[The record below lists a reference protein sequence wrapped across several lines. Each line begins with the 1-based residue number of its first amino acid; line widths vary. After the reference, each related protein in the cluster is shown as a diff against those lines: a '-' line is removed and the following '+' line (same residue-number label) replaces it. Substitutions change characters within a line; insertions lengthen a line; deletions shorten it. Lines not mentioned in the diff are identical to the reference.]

1 MSIKFKVEGL
11 KEMDAQLKALGD
23 SQSKQVVR
31 RTLKQLG
38 NPIMEEAKDLAPI
51 DNTRDDGP
59 HLYEMIKVSS
69 SLEAKH
75 KRRLGSQ
82 KGTISMYV
90 GPDRRAFHANLQEY
104 GTEHHAAQPYMRPA
118 WDKHKGMLIG
128 RLKDLLWEN
137 IQRRLRL
144 NAKASAKAARA
155 ASLAKNGPPAGSY
168 FDKGGRLR
176 DAAGKLI

>member
-11 KEMDAQLKALGD
+11 KELDAQLRALGD
-23 SQSKQVVR
+23 SLSKQVVR

-38 NPIMEEAKDLAPI
+38 KPIMDEAVDLAPI

-59 HLYEMIKVSS
+59 HLYEMIKISA

-75 KRRLGSQ
+75 KRRLKNPQ
-82 KGTISMYV
+82 GTLSVYV
-90 GPDRRAFHANLQEY
+90 GPSKKAFHAHLQEF

-118 WDKHKGMLIG
+118 WDKHKGMLLG
-128 RLKDLLWEN
+128 RLKHLLWKN

-144 NAKASAKAARA
+144 NAKASAKTARA
-155 ASLAKNGPPAGSY
+155 ASIAKNGPPAGSY

-176 DAAGKLI
+176 DAAGKFI